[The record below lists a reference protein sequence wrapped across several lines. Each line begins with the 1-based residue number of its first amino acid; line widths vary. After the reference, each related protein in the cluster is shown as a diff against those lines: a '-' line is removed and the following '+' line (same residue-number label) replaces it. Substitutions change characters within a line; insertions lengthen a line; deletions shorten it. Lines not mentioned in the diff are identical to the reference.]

1 MRPRLFVRLV
11 TGLLLVGAAVVATS
25 APALAISAPTFVTPD
40 GTVVTVQPDDKGNQ
54 SWNVEI
60 SSTAPADAV
69 WGWYVFSW
77 EKSDGGKWSS
87 PEELEAAMS
96 GIVACELDYFNTVI
110 SGDAPPPEGE
120 IFDPCISEGPIPATA
135 FERSST
141 TLNVPHAPGSD
152 GTQTIFGVGMTCN
165 INAQV
170 ISGWMSG
177 GVPSVGF
184 CDMDYSSPSYLTV
197 RFDEATP
204 LPDTTARTSTAL
216 EANSRP
222 RGVSNSDYASLN
234 PDAAPGSFFAPT
246 VFSGLREFGLPV
258 EEAVRLGTTAG
269 ATLVL
274 AALVALPTELINRSL
289 DELRLGGRRSKAQR
303 RDDAES
309 TTEPVRP
316 RGWARVRAILFG
328 KVYGFLAFLILLVAS
343 IVASA
348 ANTDFG
354 LNWLSLRIAS
364 GLFIG
369 FLVINYGATLLGWL
383 VARKSAP
390 GSRPRLAARPVFLII
405 ILVTVIGARLIDIEP
420 TVIFGLI
427 LAVDFGVQLS
437 DSATARMAIAE
448 SIWMMFVGLCAW
460 GLYLVTAPITAFF
473 GPPVSIAVG
482 EFLAMVCVEA
492 LSVLPLILLPA
503 SPMPGFELFR
513 WNKWVWGVFFIL
525 GLTVFSFVLVPMP
538 SAWSRVNEPFALWVG
553 LFVGYVIVALAVW
566 LVVHLV
572 NRRNAR
578 REKEVAKSA

>member
-1 MRPRLFVRLV
+1 LV
-11 TGLLLVGAAVVATS
+11 LAGAAAVAMT

-77 EKSDGGKWSS
+77 EKSDGGMWSS
-87 PEELEAAMS
+87 PEELQAAMS
-96 GIVACELDYFNTVI
+96 GIIACELDYFNTVI

-135 FERSST
+135 FERAST
-141 TLNVPHAPGSD
+141 NLAVPHAPGSD
-152 GTQTIFGVGMTCN
+152 GTQTVFGVGMTCN
-165 INAQV
+165 MNAEV

-197 RFDEATP
+197 RFDEATA
-204 LPDTTARTSTAL
+204 LPDATARNSATL

-222 RGVSNSDYASLN
+222 RGVSNRDYASLN

-246 VFSGLREFGLPV
+246 IFSGLREFGLPV

-289 DELRLGGRRSKAQR
+289 DELRLGRRRSPSTLGDREARAKPSTG
-303 RDDAES
+303 AEVETE
-309 TTEPVRP
+309 TTRP

-354 LNWLSLRIAS
+354 LNWLSLRVAS

-383 VARKSAP
+383 VARRSAP
-390 GSRPRLAARPVFLII
+390 GARPRLAARPVFLLI

-437 DSATARMAIAE
+437 DAATARMAIAE
-448 SIWMMFVGLCAW
+448 SVWMMFVGLCAW

-513 WNKWVWGVFFIL
+513 WNKWVWGVFFVL

-553 LFVGYVIVALAVW
+553 LFIGYVIVALAVW
-566 LVVHLV
+566 LFVHLV
-572 NRRNAR
+572 NRRTAR
-578 REKEVAKSA
+578 REKETAKSA